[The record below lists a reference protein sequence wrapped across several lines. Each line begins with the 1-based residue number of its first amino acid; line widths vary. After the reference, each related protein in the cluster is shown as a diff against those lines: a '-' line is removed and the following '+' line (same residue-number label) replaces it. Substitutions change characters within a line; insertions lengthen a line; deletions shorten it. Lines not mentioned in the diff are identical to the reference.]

1 MKQRNRARSSTLF
14 LVELIIAILFF
25 TVCSAVCVQFFV
37 KSHSISRQAGELNF
51 AVNECSSVAEIIQ
64 GSDSEDEML
73 RGLKAV
79 YPEAFAVDS
88 STLSI
93 AFDSDFV
100 QCDSEGKDAAYYV
113 NTEMKVAD
121 NSVECTISARSSDD
135 SESIYELEIFH
146 NLPEDGTREVNK

>member
-73 RGLKAV
+73 RSLEAV
-79 YPEAFAVDS
+79 YPEVFAVDS
-88 STLSI
+88 STLCI
-93 AFDSDFV
+93 AFDSDLA
-100 QCDSEGKDAAYYV
+100 QCDSEDKEAAYYV
-113 NTEMKVAD
+113 NTKMKVVND
-121 NSVECTISARSSDD
+121 SVKCTISARSSKD

-146 NLPEDGTREVNK
+146 NLLKGGTREVNQ

>member
-64 GSDSEDEML
+64 GSESRNEIL
-73 RGLKAV
+73 HGLKSL
-79 YPEAFAVDS
+79 YPEVFAEGTS
-88 STLSI
+88 NLLI
-93 AFDSDFV
+93 AFDSDFSP
-100 QCDSEGKDAAYYV
+100 CDPEGNNAAYYV
-113 NTEMKVAD
+113 NTKMKVQ
-121 NSVECTISARSSDD
+121 NNTVKCTISAENANS
-135 SESIYELEIFH
+135 SESIYKLEILH
-146 NLPEDGTREVNK
+146 NLQKEGTGEVNQ

>member
-1 MKQRNRARSSTLF
+1 M
-14 LVELIIAILFF
+14 ELIIAILFF

-51 AVNECSSVAEIIQ
+51 ALNECSSIAEIIQ

-73 RGLKAV
+73 RGLKTV

-93 AFDSDFV
+93 AFDSDFA
-100 QCDSEGKDAAYYV
+100 QCDSEDKDAAYYV

-121 NSVECTISARSSDD
+121 NTVKCTITAESAKS

-146 NLPEDGTREVNK
+146 NLLEGGTREVNQ